1 MLKFMEIVANLPAD
15 STDLLDKEE
24 PATSVEQTKAEPLRK
39 LSWRRWRHLQTECFE
54 VNLIFQ
60 PKRQGPEEFN
70 SRGGAGTPLYG
81 L

>member
-39 LSWRRWRHLQTECFE
+39 LS
-54 VNLIFQ
+54 
-60 PKRQGPEEFN
+60 
-70 SRGGAGTPLYG
+70 
-81 L
+81 